1 MKRFQHKSLADTV
14 GTIGSMLLFLLFATC
29 MLMIIS
35 VAAATYNRISQNF
48 DNTFGVTASLRY
60 VSNKLKS
67 SESAEIINDGTALIL
82 KNGEVVSVVYFTDGG
97 LYERSFSS
105 DEVPQTEGG
114 EKIFELS
121 SIKIEKLDEIY
132 KISVSNGKEDNFTL
146 VRG

>member
-14 GTIGSMLLFLLFATC
+14 GTIGSMLLFLLFAAC
-29 MLMIIS
+29 MLIIIS
-35 VAAATYNRISQNF
+35 VAAATYNRISRNF

-60 VSNKLKS
+60 ISNKLKS
-67 SESAEIINDGTALIL
+67 CESAEILNDGTALVL
-82 KNGEVVSVVYFTDGG
+82 KNGEVVSVVYFADGG

-105 DEVPQTEGG
+105 DDIPRTEGG

-121 SIKIEKLDEIY
+121 SIKVEKQDEIY
-132 KISVSNGKEDNFTL
+132 RISVSNGEEDNFTL

>member
-14 GTIGSMLLFLLFATC
+14 GTIGSMLLFLLFAAC
-29 MLMIIS
+29 MLVIIS
-35 VAAATYNRISQNF
+35 IAAGTYNRISRNF

-67 SESAEIINDGTALIL
+67 AESAEVINDGTALVL
-82 KNGEVVSVVYFTDGG
+82 KNGEIVSVVYFTNGG
-97 LYERSFSS
+97 LYERSFSAD
-105 DEVPQTEGG
+105 DEPQTEGG

-121 SIKIEKLDEIY
+121 SMKIEKLDNFY
-132 KISVSNGKEDNFTL
+132 KISVSNENEDNFTL

>member
-14 GTIGSMLLFLLFATC
+14 GTIGSMLLFLLFAAC

-67 SESAEIINDGTALIL
+67 CDSAEIINDGTALIL
-82 KNGEVVSVVYFTDGG
+82 KTGEVVNVVYFTDGG

-105 DEVPQTEGG
+105 DDVPQTEGG

-121 SIKIEKLDEIY
+121 SIKIEKQDEIY

>member
-14 GTIGSMLLFLLFATC
+14 GTISSMLLFLLFAAC
-29 MLMIIS
+29 MLMIIY

-67 SESAEIINDGTALIL
+67 CENAEIINDGTALVL
-82 KNGEVVSVVYFTDGG
+82 KNGEVVSVVYFADGG
-97 LYERSFSS
+97 IYERSFSS
-105 DEVPQTEGG
+105 DDVPQTEGG

-121 SIKIEKLDEIY
+121 SIKIEKQDEIY